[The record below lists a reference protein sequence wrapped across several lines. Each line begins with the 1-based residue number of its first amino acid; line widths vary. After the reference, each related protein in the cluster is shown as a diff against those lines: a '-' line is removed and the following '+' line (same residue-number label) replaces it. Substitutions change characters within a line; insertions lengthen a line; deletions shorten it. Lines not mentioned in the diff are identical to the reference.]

1 MKRLE
6 LKIPPVAVLLLC
18 GGGMW
23 LLSSLV
29 PELSFDFPLRKLLS
43 AIAVVAGLGIGV
55 AGIVAFRAA
64 RTTFDP
70 RYPDRASS
78 VVRTGVYR
86 HTRNPMYVG
95 LLLSLMGW
103 ATYLANPL
111 SLIGLPAFVLYMNR
125 FQIQPEERALK
136 EGFGEEYRAYLNDVR
151 RWI

>member
-95 LLLSLMGW
+95 LLLSLLGW
-103 ATYLANPL
+103 AIYLANPL

>member
-1 MKRLE
+1 
-6 LKIPPVAVLLLC
+6 
-18 GGGMW
+18 

-95 LLLSLMGW
+95 LLLSLLGW

>member
-95 LLLSLMGW
+95 LLLSLLGW

>member
-23 LLSSLV
+23 LLSWLV
-29 PELSFDFPLRKLLS
+29 PELSVDFPVRKLLS

-64 RTTFDP
+64 RTTVDP
-70 RYPDRASS
+70 RYPEKASS
-78 VVRTGVYR
+78 VVRAGVYSVS
-86 HTRNPMYVG
+86 RNPMYVG
-95 LLLSLMGW
+95 LLLALLGW
-103 ATYLANPL
+103 AIYLANLP
-111 SLIGLPAFVLYMNR
+111 SLIGLPAFILYMNR
-125 FQIQPEERALK
+125 FQIRPEERAL
-136 EGFGEEYRAYLNDVR
+136 EVSFGDDYRAYLNEVR

>member
-29 PELSFDFPLRKLLS
+29 PELSFDFPVRKMLS
-43 AIAVVAGLGIGV
+43 VIAVVAGLGIGV
-55 AGIVAFRAA
+55 AGIIAFRAA

-70 RYPDRASS
+70 RYPDKASS

-86 HTRNPMYVG
+86 HSRNPMYVG
-95 LLLSLMGW
+95 LLLALLGW
-103 ATYLANPL
+103 AIYLANPL

-136 EGFGEEYRAYLNDVR
+136 EGFGDEYRAYLNDVR